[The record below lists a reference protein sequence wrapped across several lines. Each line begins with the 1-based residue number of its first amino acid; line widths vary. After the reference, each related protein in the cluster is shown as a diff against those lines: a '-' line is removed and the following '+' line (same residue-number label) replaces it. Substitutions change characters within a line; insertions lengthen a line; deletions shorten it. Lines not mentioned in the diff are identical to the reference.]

1 MGLNMGNR
9 LYDLMDWP
17 SIEGVV
23 YSECDE
29 PMELLGGRICK
40 DGFLIQTFAPDA
52 VEMNVRVDG
61 RKKLYPM
68 EKMDEAGF
76 FAVLLPGRKK
86 VSYTFVKEDIYGKK
100 TEYKDIYS
108 YGRQECMHALLK
120 ISQNGRS
127 EYNINKFMTGSAQDA
142 YKYMG
147 SHEAVVDGISG
158 MIFGI
163 WAPDAR
169 RVSVIGAFNKWDG
182 RVFQME
188 KDYDTGIFFLFIP
201 DMKPKTPYCYE
212 IKLKDGQ
219 VVKKADPYAQSA
231 SNDVIYA
238 SLAGVNPEE
247 KNFKW
252 TDAGWKQEDTKHKPL
267 SICEID
273 ILDLKDDTI
282 EDRIEALGFNC
293 VEIMNVCAVRNGSS
307 AETINFYAVNCEV
320 GGLRLK
326 AFIDK
331 MHKKNISVIIDWN
344 GAFMSQG
351 EYSLVYFDGTH
362 LYDTGKVNLDNHP
375 ELNVASFDYSKP
387 QVRSFLMS
395 NIRYWIEE
403 YHVDGL
409 KFSET
414 ASMLYLDYGRK
425 PGEWIPNIYGGK
437 ENINAVEF
445 IQNVRKMVD
454 SLQKNTIL
462 AAEESSGW
470 QFVTGDIADG
480 GLGFDY
486 KWNDGWKKE
495 LVPFIEMDPLF
506 RKGIYGRLTY
516 SMLYQY
522 SDDFI
527 IGFSR
532 NGYGWKKGILKDIVP
547 VNGEDVLN
555 HVKTALGYMYFHPGK
570 KLINIKECS
579 GVEKFVAQMNNLYRN
594 TKALYECDDNPSG
607 FEWADDISAEETV
620 IAVLRRDES
629 GQSVI
634 GAVNFTPVE
643 RKEFCIGVD
652 EAGKYTDVLNDS
664 VVYES
669 SEHNWNSKDESVFV
683 DLKPLG
689 ISLYTYEP
697 YTEIEKERIKIEK
710 ETKEALMLAKKEA
723 DEAKAVKDAA
733 IERAKQAKEAE
744 IIALAAAKEAE
755 KAEKEAAKA
764 VCRRIPGG
772 ASCWGRSG
780 SGAGSIEGREEK
792 RGRGKEGWR
801 VRF

>member
-52 VEMNVRVDG
+52 VEIDVRVDG

-108 YGRQECMHALLK
+108 YGRQECMQALLK
-120 ISQNGRS
+120 ISQNGKS

-219 VVKKADPYAQSA
+219 VVRKADPYAQSA

-547 VNGEDVLN
+547 DNGEDVLN

-755 KAEKEAAKA
+755 KAEKEAAKKA
-764 VCRRIPGG
+764 EEARI
-772 ASCWGRSG
+772 ACIKIDEN
-780 SGAGSIEGREEK
+780 AKKKLAELKKMEEK
-792 RGRGKEGWR
+792 QGE
-801 VRF
+801 

>member
-52 VEMNVRVDG
+52 VEIDVRVDG

-86 VSYTFVKEDIYGKK
+86 VSYTFVKEDVYGKK

-108 YGRQECMHALLK
+108 YGRQECMQALLK

-547 VNGEDVLN
+547 DNGEDVLN

-669 SEHNWNSKDESVFV
+669 YEHNWNSKDESVFV

-755 KAEKEAAKA
+755 KAEKEAAKKA
-764 VCRRIPGG
+764 EEARI
-772 ASCWGRSG
+772 ACIKIDEN
-780 SGAGSIEGREEK
+780 AKKKLAELKKMEEK
-792 RGRGKEGWR
+792 QGE
-801 VRF
+801 

>member
-52 VEMNVRVDG
+52 VEIDVRVDG

-86 VSYTFVKEDIYGKK
+86 VSYTFVKEDVYGKK

-108 YGRQECMHALLK
+108 YGRHECMQALLK
-120 ISQNGRS
+120 ISQNGKS
-127 EYNINKFMTGSAQDA
+127 EYNINKFMTGSAQDV

-532 NGYGWKKGILKDIVP
+532 NGYGWEKGILKDIVP
-547 VNGEDVLN
+547 DNGEDVLN

-755 KAEKEAAKA
+755 KAEKEAAKKA
-764 VCRRIPGG
+764 EEARI
-772 ASCWGRSG
+772 ACIKIDEN
-780 SGAGSIEGREEK
+780 AKKKLAELKKMEEK
-792 RGRGKEGWR
+792 QGE
-801 VRF
+801 

>member
-282 EDRIEALGFNC
+282 EDRIETLGFNC

-733 IERAKQAKEAE
+733 RERAKQAKEAE

-755 KAEKEAAKA
+755 KAEKEAAKKA
-764 VCRRIPGG
+764 EEARI
-772 ASCWGRSG
+772 ACIKIDEN
-780 SGAGSIEGREEK
+780 AKKKLAELKKMEEK
-792 RGRGKEGWR
+792 QGE
-801 VRF
+801 

>member
-201 DMKPKTPYCYE
+201 DMKSKTPYCYE

-219 VVKKADPYAQSA
+219 VVKKADPYAQYA

-331 MHKKNISVIIDWN
+331 IHKKNISVIIDWN

-755 KAEKEAAKA
+755 KAEKEAAKKA
-764 VCRRIPGG
+764 EEARI
-772 ASCWGRSG
+772 ACIKIDEN
-780 SGAGSIEGREEK
+780 AKKKLAELKKMEEK
-792 RGRGKEGWR
+792 QGE
-801 VRF
+801 

>member
-86 VSYTFVKEDIYGKK
+86 ISYTFVKEDIYGKK

-108 YGRQECMHALLK
+108 YGRQECMQALLK

-607 FEWADDISAEETV
+607 FEWTDDISAEETV

-755 KAEKEAAKA
+755 KAEKEAAKKA
-764 VCRRIPGG
+764 EEARI
-772 ASCWGRSG
+772 ACIKIDEN
-780 SGAGSIEGREEK
+780 AKKKLAELKKMEEK
-792 RGRGKEGWR
+792 QGE
-801 VRF
+801 

>member
-1 MGLNMGNR
+1 MGNR

-86 VSYTFVKEDIYGKK
+86 ISYTFVKEDIYGKK

-108 YGRQECMHALLK
+108 YGRHECMQALLK

-755 KAEKEAAKA
+755 KAEKEAAKKA
-764 VCRRIPGG
+764 EEARI
-772 ASCWGRSG
+772 ACIKIDEN
-780 SGAGSIEGREEK
+780 AKKKLAELKKMEEK
-792 RGRGKEGWR
+792 QGE
-801 VRF
+801 

>member
-86 VSYTFVKEDIYGKK
+86 VSYTFVKEDVYGKK

-108 YGRQECMHALLK
+108 YGRHECMQALLK
-120 ISQNGRS
+120 ISQNGKS
-127 EYNINKFMTGSAQDA
+127 EYNINKFMTGNAQDA

-188 KDYDTGIFFLFIP
+188 KDYDTGVFFLFIP

-547 VNGEDVLN
+547 DNGEDVLN

-652 EAGKYTDVLNDS
+652 EAGKYTDVLNGS

-669 SEHNWNSKDESVFV
+669 SEYNWNSKDESVFV

-755 KAEKEAAKA
+755 KAEKEATKKAEEARIACIKIDENAKKKLA
-764 VCRRIPGG
+764 
-772 ASCWGRSG
+772 
-780 SGAGSIEGREEK
+780 ELKKMEEK
-792 RGRGKEGWR
+792 QGE
-801 VRF
+801 

>member
-86 VSYTFVKEDIYGKK
+86 ISYTFVKEDIYGKK

-108 YGRQECMHALLK
+108 YGRQECMQALLK

-570 KLINIKECS
+570 KLLNIKECS
-579 GVEKFVAQMNNLYRN
+579 GVEKFVAQRNNLYRN

-755 KAEKEAAKA
+755 KAEKEAAKKA
-764 VCRRIPGG
+764 EEARI
-772 ASCWGRSG
+772 ACIKIDEN
-780 SGAGSIEGREEK
+780 AKKKLAELKKMEEK
-792 RGRGKEGWR
+792 QGE
-801 VRF
+801 

>member
-1 MGLNMGNR
+1 MGNR

-86 VSYTFVKEDIYGKK
+86 FSYTFVKEDIYGKK

-108 YGRQECMHALLK
+108 YGRQECMQALLK

-142 YKYMG
+142 YKYMV

-570 KLINIKECS
+570 KLVNIKECS

-755 KAEKEAAKA
+755 KAEKEAAKKA
-764 VCRRIPGG
+764 EEARI
-772 ASCWGRSG
+772 ACIKIDEN
-780 SGAGSIEGREEK
+780 AKKKLAELKKMEEK
-792 RGRGKEGWR
+792 QGE
-801 VRF
+801 

>member
-9 LYDLMDWP
+9 LYDLMDWS

-86 VSYTFVKEDIYGKK
+86 ISYTFVKEDIYGKK

-252 TDAGWKQEDTKHKPL
+252 IDAGWKQEDTKHKPL

-755 KAEKEAAKA
+755 KAEKEAAKKA
-764 VCRRIPGG
+764 EEARI
-772 ASCWGRSG
+772 ACIKIDEN
-780 SGAGSIEGREEK
+780 AKKKLAELKKMEEK
-792 RGRGKEGWR
+792 QGE
-801 VRF
+801 

>member
-201 DMKPKTPYCYE
+201 DMKSKTQYCYE

-755 KAEKEAAKA
+755 KAEKEAAKKA
-764 VCRRIPGG
+764 EEARI
-772 ASCWGRSG
+772 ACIKIDEN
-780 SGAGSIEGREEK
+780 AKKKLAELKKMEEK
-792 RGRGKEGWR
+792 QGE
-801 VRF
+801 

>member
-17 SIEGVV
+17 SIEGIV

-52 VEMNVRVDG
+52 VEIDVRVDG

-86 VSYTFVKEDIYGKK
+86 VSYTFVKEDVYGKK

-108 YGRQECMHALLK
+108 YGRHECMQALLK
-120 ISQNGRS
+120 ISQNGKS
-127 EYNINKFMTGSAQDA
+127 EYNINKFMTGNAQDA

-547 VNGEDVLN
+547 DNGKDVLN

-755 KAEKEAAKA
+755 KAEKEAAKKA
-764 VCRRIPGG
+764 EEARI
-772 ASCWGRSG
+772 ACIKIDEN
-780 SGAGSIEGREEK
+780 AKKKLAELKKMEEK
-792 RGRGKEGWR
+792 QGE
-801 VRF
+801 

>member
-108 YGRQECMHALLK
+108 YGRQECMQALLK

-188 KDYDTGIFFLFIP
+188 KDCDTGIFFLFIP

-362 LYDTGKVNLDNHP
+362 LYDTGKANLDNHP

-755 KAEKEAAKA
+755 KAEKEAAKKA
-764 VCRRIPGG
+764 EEARI
-772 ASCWGRSG
+772 ACIKIDEN
-780 SGAGSIEGREEK
+780 AKKKLAELKKMEEK
-792 RGRGKEGWR
+792 QGE
-801 VRF
+801 